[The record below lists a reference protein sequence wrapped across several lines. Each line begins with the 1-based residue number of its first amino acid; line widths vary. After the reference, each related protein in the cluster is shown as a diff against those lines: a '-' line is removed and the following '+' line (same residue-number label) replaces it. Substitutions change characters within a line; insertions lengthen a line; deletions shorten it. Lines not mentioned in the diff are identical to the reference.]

1 MAVKGTEA
9 KTRLM
14 NKIIAAIPA
23 EDYAG
28 CLDKKYYFW
37 SMEDGVRTQVCLTL
51 TCPKTPI
58 EIDEGNKFI
67 AASMECDNR
76 LNFEDMPTDTIPVM
90 IHMPKKNVQ
99 VSDEEKEN
107 LKKLLKE
114 LDL

>member
-67 AASMECDNR
+67 AASMEIDNR
-76 LNFEDMPTDTIPVM
+76 LNFEDMPTDTTPVVQ
-90 IHMPKKNVQ
+90 KKNVQ
-99 VSDEEKEN
+99 ISDEEKAN

>member
-14 NKIIAAIPA
+14 NKIIAAIPE

-37 SMEDGVRTQVCLTL
+37 SIEDGVRTQVCLTL

-67 AASMECDNR
+67 AASMGCDNR
-76 LNFEDMPTDTIPVM
+76 LNFEDMPTDAIPVAQ
-90 IHMPKKNVQ
+90 KKNVQ
-99 VSDEEKEN
+99 VSDEEKAN
-107 LKKLLKE
+107 LEKLLKE
-114 LDL
+114 LGL